1 MTGKI
6 RVFMLSI
13 IAVVSMGGVHAQ
25 VPVSGCPESL
35 QTLSNWYETEPDF
48 GDIVEISMALTFTNS
63 SGIDITFNAAPG
75 ETIQV
80 WSTPGVLDPSPL
92 VFNSWPSGT
101 VLNGADYSYD
111 MTAGIADL
119 PVSEDGFGIRPQS
132 LTLGTMSPANA
143 TLVSAEFSCVAG
155 KRGTAPVPV
164 LSSWS
169 RITLLL
175 LVAAS
180 TLLIFRRRFS

>member
-6 RVFMLSI
+6 RVFMLSV
-13 IAVVSMGGVHAQ
+13 IAVITMGAAHAQ

-35 QTLSNWYETEPDF
+35 QTLASWYETNPDF
-48 GDIVEISMALTFTNS
+48 GDIVEISMTLTFTNS
-63 SGIDITFNAAPG
+63 SGVDITFDASPD

-111 MTAGIADL
+111 ITAGIADL

-132 LTLGTMSPANA
+132 ITLGTMSPANA
-143 TLVSAEFSCVAG
+143 ALVSAEFSCVAG
-155 KRGTAPVPV
+155 VRGSTPIPV

-175 LVAAS
+175 LVAGSA
-180 TLLIFRRRFS
+180 LLLFRRRLS